1 MLVGS
6 KQLKARVVNDDN
18 EFKDQQ
24 KILTQ
29 QVLTKYNH
37 NKLND
42 VTNNI
47 IGSKSIETNQTINQ

>member
-6 KQLKARVVNDDN
+6 KQLKARVVTDDN

-24 KILTQ
+24 KNLTQ

-47 IGSKSIETNQTINQ
+47 IGSKSIETINQ

>member
-6 KQLKARVVNDDN
+6 KKLKARVITDDN

-24 KILTQ
+24 KNLTQ
-29 QVLTKYNH
+29 QALTKYNH

-42 VTNNI
+42 VINNI
-47 IGSKSIETNQTINQ
+47 IGLKSIETINQ